1 MQSASVTAWLRDRR
15 AIAFLLAL
23 VLVATVA
30 VGLVMGSTETA
41 AASGD
46 DPAPVEVVADD
57 DLTLAGPSWT
67 FFSRSGGTDP
77 LPPPIF
83 FYGPSWG

>member
-1 MQSASVTAWLRDRR
+1 MQSTSVMTWLRDRR

-30 VGLVMGSTETA
+30 VGLVMGSTTTT

-46 DPAPVEVVADD
+46 DPAPIEVVADD
-57 DLTLAGPSWT
+57 DLTLAGTSWSW
-67 FFSRSGGTDP
+67 FSRSGGSDP
-77 LPPPIF
+77 IPPVYF
-83 FYGPSWG
+83 FGPSWG